1 MRSIKPGGVAS
12 VVAVLAVFAL
22 AIVAAGCGS
31 SNNNSTSTS
40 AGGGGSS
47 ASGGGGGG
55 IYGGGGGG
63 GTSAPASSGGGA
75 AVVSVSNNPKLGKIL
90 VDSKGF
96 TLYYFEKDKK
106 GGSTSSCSGACASV
120 WPPLTGSGAPKGEK
134 GASASKLGTIKRS
147 DGSTQVT
154 YNGWPL
160 YTYQGDSKPGDA
172 NGNDFTQFGAQW
184 YALTPAGVKPPES

>member
-1 MRSIKPGGVAS
+1 MRSRKGGFAPVMAAI
-12 VVAVLAVFAL
+12 AVLAL
-22 AIVAAGCGS
+22 AIVAAGCGGS
-31 SNNNSTSTS
+31 SNNNSSSTS
-40 AGGGGSS
+40 AS
-47 ASGGGGGG
+47 SGGGGGG
-55 IYGGGGGG
+55 VYGGGGGG
-63 GTSAPASSGGGA
+63 ASAPASSGGAA
-75 AVVSVSNNPKLGKIL
+75 AVVSVSNNPKLSKIL

-106 GGSTSSCSGACASV
+106 GGKTSSCSGACASV
-120 WPPLTGSGAPKGEK
+120 WPPLTTSGTPKAQK